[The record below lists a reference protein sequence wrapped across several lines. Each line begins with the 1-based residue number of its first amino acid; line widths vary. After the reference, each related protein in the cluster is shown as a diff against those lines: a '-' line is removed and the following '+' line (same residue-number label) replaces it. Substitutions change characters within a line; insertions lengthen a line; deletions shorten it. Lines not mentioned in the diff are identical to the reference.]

1 LIKRILV
8 VYYSHS
14 GDVARSSQS
23 FVRFLEQSPEVEL
36 TWECIK
42 PKVVYPFPWNL
53 YRFFDVFPECINQ
66 EPPEIEKPQF
76 SPDDKFDLVIL
87 AYQVWFLA
95 PSLPIQGFLQSE
107 YAKVLKQTKV
117 ITLIGCR
124 NMWHSASETMKK
136 LIAQA
141 GGIQIDNVVVT
152 HQGSPLITFIT
163 TPRLLLTGK
172 KDSLLG
178 VLPPGGFLD
187 EDINSLSR
195 FGQRIVDKLNT
206 LNDSSDESLF
216 QDLNPVEVNKNY
228 VLPEL
233 IGQTLYRPWAKL
245 ARAFGSQGSWTRLP
259 IIFLFALQL
268 VLAIPVVLLMSAIVN
283 FLFAPLL
290 RQKLDNHIQMLKS
303 TRNLISP

>member
-1 LIKRILV
+1 
-8 VYYSHS
+8 
-14 GDVARSSQS
+14 
-23 FVRFLEQSPEVEL
+23 
-36 TWECIK
+36 
-42 PKVVYPFPWNL
+42 VVYPFPWNL